1 MWFLIYTSGQTN
13 TQTGRHTDTL
23 ITILRL
29 VTLTQDEVIT
39 PVTVIVNLRSFTA
52 LIVYEREATDTNI
65 ASMKVLKIVTGPPNG
80 TVLFCSLSSV
90 VVVCRT
96 SSVTLPAG
104 GGRAGWLPAAWAVGR
119 PTLHGGQVR
128 SRPVRATPC

>member
-13 TQTGRHTDTL
+13 TQIGRHTDTL

-65 ASMKVLKIVTGPPNG
+65 A
-80 TVLFCSLSSV
+80 
-90 VVVCRT
+90 
-96 SSVTLPAG
+96 
-104 GGRAGWLPAAWAVGR
+104 
-119 PTLHGGQVR
+119 
-128 SRPVRATPC
+128 